1 MRTAALLVAATTT
14 VRALRPAMPSLYQRR
29 APVVNLLDA
38 KGQSIAPV
46 TPAGGGASD
55 KDHDVLLGEL
65 IFSSR
70 DPREDV
76 ASAPE
81 LYTEDF
87 LKFVSDKA
95 EDSDDMEERE
105 GLKSL
110 VDMIRATLDMV
121 EKMTKEAEEAQA
133 RIEAEVE
140 AEAERAA
147 ALARGEVVVDTEQ
160 VLGAAAVASGIEQYA
175 EMAREARSEGPG
187 EAGLYGDALGRTTR
201 CCRNSSRP
209 RPRASSRR
217 RRGRVRTALNAIIE
231 AVNSLSAKR
240 LEQAAA
246 RLGTVMQQGS
256 PEKMFAKIQELAII
270 NQIDAPLVE
279 LLDANRQQALAAG
292 AAGAGAAEL
301 MKNLAN
307 RCRDE
312 MDKRIAK
319 DAPEKRA
326 FEPKEGLALSFGEDY
341 GKDAAKKTQEGPE
354 VDPTKFIAA
363 CQQLIADFG
372 NIDDNGEPL
381 MVRINQI
388 AAIAETVATELYG
401 DVTSARE
408 QQDLMWNEA
417 TTSVFDLEAAEL
429 AAEQKGE
436 QMPWHNDS
444 YDGKLPDGFTADQA
458 GQYIKKVGG

>member
-1 MRTAALLVAATTT
+1 MC
-14 VRALRPAMPSLYQRR
+14 
-29 APVVNLLDA
+29 
-38 KGQSIAPV
+38 I
-46 TPAGGGASD
+46 
-55 KDHDVLLGEL
+55 
-65 IFSSR
+65 R
-70 DPREDV
+70 DR
-76 ASAPE
+76 
-81 LYTEDF
+81 
-87 LKFVSDKA
+87 
-95 EDSDDMEERE
+95 
-105 GLKSL
+105 
-110 VDMIRATLDMV
+110 
-121 EKMTKEAEEAQA
+121 
-133 RIEAEVE
+133 
-140 AEAERAA
+140 
-147 ALARGEVVVDTEQ
+147 
-160 VLGAAAVASGIEQYA
+160 
-175 EMAREARSEGPG
+175 
-187 EAGLYGDALGRTTR
+187 
-201 CCRNSSRP
+201 
-209 RPRASSRR
+209 
-217 RRGRVRTALNAIIE
+217 
-231 AVNSLSAKR
+231 
-240 LEQAAA
+240 
-246 RLGTVMQQGS
+246 
-256 PEKMFAKIQELAII
+256 
-270 NQIDAPLVE
+270 
-279 LLDANRQQALAAG
+279 LDANRQQALAAG

-319 DAPEKRA
+319 DAPEKRLLRALLRTDDDETKKTILQRA

-381 MVRINQI
+381 MVRINAI

-436 QMPWHNDS
+436 TMPWHNDA

-458 GQYIKKVGG
+458 GQYIKKVGGG